1 MRSMDE
7 SQLMAIQELMQD
19 MSPGEREKFMQ
30 QMNQQAASDRLDSDI
45 FYRQNDLALMRDNE
59 IRERLVA
66 EAMAGRQG
74 YGGEEDPA
82 QFEEMMMLQMQKQMH
97 QEGKDNY
104 DEHQAELMRNM
115 MSNMSMDDMQQ
126 QMMMMQ
132 KNE

>member
-59 IRERLVA
+59 IRERMVA
-66 EAMAGRQG
+66 EAMAGR
-74 YGGEEDPA
+74 
-82 QFEEMMMLQMQKQMH
+82 
-97 QEGKDNY
+97 
-104 DEHQAELMRNM
+104 
-115 MSNMSMDDMQQ
+115 
-126 QMMMMQ
+126 
-132 KNE
+132 

>member
-7 SQLMAIQELMQD
+7 NQLMAIQELMQD

-59 IRERLVA
+59 IRERMVA

-82 QFEEMMMLQMQKQMH
+82 QFEEMMMLQMQK
-97 QEGKDNY
+97 
-104 DEHQAELMRNM
+104 
-115 MSNMSMDDMQQ
+115 
-126 QMMMMQ
+126 
-132 KNE
+132 